1 MEENFPVNDIANVP
15 VIDRLSALLLT
26 VNECPPHIESVLL
39 STKTN
44 LIGVWLILM
53 ITADVMLY
61 YSTSNTMSL

>member
-1 MEENFPVNDIANVP
+1 MEENFPVNEIANVP

-26 VNECPPHIESVLL
+26 VNECPPHIASVLL

-53 ITADVMLY
+53 VTADVMLY
-61 YSTSNTMSL
+61 YSTSDTMPL